1 MQQRGPVVQSLEP
14 RSLMTSSDWK
24 VLKPMQITVSRSC
37 LLSAFADVAL
47 VTHVAFVVFIVGG
60 LLVILLGGCRGWSW
74 IRNPWFRVVHLAGI
88 GLVVAQAWLGV
99 VCPLTTLEM
108 ALRERAGDTTYSGT
122 FIAYWLQRLI
132 YYEAPS
138 WVFAVCYTIFALAV
152 AASWLKFPP
161 RRFG

>member
-1 MQQRGPVVQSLEP
+1 MKTTLSHAYL
-14 RSLMTSSDWK
+14 
-24 VLKPMQITVSRSC
+24 VSM
-37 LLSAFADVAL
+37 AADAAL
-47 VTHVAFVVFIVGG
+47 ITHVAFVFFIVGG
-60 LLVILLGGCRGWSW
+60 LLLILLGGIRGWSW
-74 IRNPWFRVVHLAGI
+74 IRNPWFRALHLAGI

-108 ALRERAGDTTYSGT
+108 ALRDRAGDTTYSGT

-138 WVFAVCYTIFALAV
+138 WVFAVCYTAFALAV